1 MKRETPPN
9 LKLLHEIL
17 TKLQQL
23 DKQIKSLNQDVKE
36 IKHYV
41 EKPIIIKKKNL
52 IFMKVPIIYKFQIRK
67 SIVYRGKL

>member
-17 TKLQQL
+17 SKLEQL

-36 IKHYV
+36 IKHYQTQKKMED
-41 EKPIIIKKKNL
+41 EKLKRAEQTEKGW
-52 IFMKVPIIYKFQIRK
+52 FVW
-67 SIVYRGKL
+67 S

>member
-36 IKHYV
+36 IKHYQTQKKMED
-41 EKPIIIKKKNL
+41 EKLKRAEQTEKGW
-52 IFMKVPIIYKFQIRK
+52 FVW
-67 SIVYRGKL
+67 S

>member
-23 DKQIKSLNQDVKE
+23 DKQIKSLNQDIKE
-36 IKHYV
+36 IKHYQTQKKMED
-41 EKPIIIKKKNL
+41 EKLKRAEQTEKGW
-52 IFMKVPIIYKFQIRK
+52 FVW
-67 SIVYRGKL
+67 S